1 MCFLSAQISSLL
13 RDVLRYKHVKKTKN
27 TRISNERERE
37 TILHKMTGKSS
48 SREKKRTF
56 LSLLSSKNNINIE
69 KKSTVSWGPLWD
81 SPTRIKK
88 QKEEEEGRRPP
99 NTISDF
105 ALTTPPNEPVA
116 KERNNFS
123 VEEKNAEDASSGK
136 RSFLEAS
143 LGGFH
148 ATATGDKDDEEEEE
162 ETMKDETM
170 TMAKEE
176 QHPGGEKSPA
186 AVGEK
191 LGELLLSRTLASKP
205 PMKGFAFIKSSEFEQ
220 FKENY
225 WQRQKEMKKKTKHAS
240 MIPRGPPPP
249 PLEEKIKKKTNVP
262 KRRTTAA
269 SSNDDDVHQNSPPVV
284 LRGHVYSVVVP
295 SAPSSESS
303 SSRATREEKNRRR
316 RRSFLVKLEAQFGD
330 NGQKWQALEA
340 YVSPSSY
347 SSEESE

>member
-1 MCFLSAQISSLL
+1 
-13 RDVLRYKHVKKTKN
+13 
-27 TRISNERERE
+27 
-37 TILHKMTGKSS
+37 MTGKSS

-56 LSLLSSKNNINIE
+56 LSLLSSKNNINE

-81 SPTRIKK
+81 SPTRRIKK

-148 ATATGDKDDEEEEE
+148 ATATGDEDEEEEE

-176 QHPGGEKSPA
+176 QHPGGEKIPA
-186 AVGEK
+186 VVGEK
-191 LGELLLSRTLASKP
+191 VGELLLSRTLASKP
-205 PMKGFAFIKSSEFEQ
+205 PMKGFAFLKSSEFEQ

-225 WQRQKEMKKKTKHAS
+225 WQRQKEMKKKTKRAS

-249 PLEEKIKKKTNVP
+249 PLEKEKKKK
-262 KRRTTAA
+262 KRRTTA
-269 SSNDDDVHQNSPPVV
+269 SSNDDDDVHQNSPKVV

-295 SAPSSESS
+295 SSAPSSESS
-303 SSRATREEKNRRR
+303 SSLATRREENRR

>member
-1 MCFLSAQISSLL
+1 
-13 RDVLRYKHVKKTKN
+13 
-27 TRISNERERE
+27 
-37 TILHKMTGKSS
+37 MTDKSS

-56 LSLLSSKNNINIE
+56 LSLLSSKNNINE
-69 KKSTVSWGPLWD
+69 KKKSTCSWGPLWD
-81 SPTRIKK
+81 SPTRRIKK
-88 QKEEEEGRRPP
+88 QKEEEEGRKPT

-105 ALTTPPNEPVA
+105 ALTTPPNEPEA
-116 KERNNFS
+116 RDRNNLAM
-123 VEEKNAEDASSGK
+123 EEKNAEDASSGK

-148 ATATGDKDDEEEEE
+148 ANATGDEDDEEEE

-176 QHPGGEKSPA
+176 QQNGGARPA

-191 LGELLLSRTLASKP
+191 VGELLLSRTLASKP
-205 PMKGFAFIKSSEFEQ
+205 PMKGFAFLKSSEFEQ

-249 PLEEKIKKKTNVP
+249 PPLEEKKKKKNVP
-262 KRRTTAA
+262 KRRTTA
-269 SSNDDDVHQNSPPVV
+269 SSNEDDDVHQNSPPVV

-295 SAPSSESS
+295 STTPSSESS
-303 SSRATREEKNRRR
+303 SSRATREDRR

-330 NGQKWQALEA
+330 DGQKWQALEA

>member
-1 MCFLSAQISSLL
+1 
-13 RDVLRYKHVKKTKN
+13 
-27 TRISNERERE
+27 
-37 TILHKMTGKSS
+37 MTGKSI

-56 LSLLSSKNNINIE
+56 LSLLSKNNNVNE
-69 KKSTVSWGPLWD
+69 KKKSTKEFSWGPLWD
-81 SPTRIKK
+81 SPTRRIKK

-116 KERNNFS
+116 KERNNLAM
-123 VEEKNAEDASSGK
+123 EEKNAEDASSGK

-148 ATATGDKDDEEEEE
+148 ATATGDEDDEKEE

-176 QHPGGEKSPA
+176 QQNGGARPA

-191 LGELLLSRTLASKP
+191 VGELLLSRTLASKP

-249 PLEEKIKKKTNVP
+249 PLEEKKKKKNVP
-262 KRRTTAA
+262 KRRTTA
-269 SSNDDDVHQNSPPVV
+269 SSNEDDDVHQNSPPVV

-295 SAPSSESS
+295 STTPSSESS
-303 SSRATREEKNRRR
+303 SSRATREDRR
-316 RRSFLVKLEAQFGD
+316 RRSLLVKLEAQFGD
-330 NGQKWQALEA
+330 DGQKWQALEA

>member
-1 MCFLSAQISSLL
+1 
-13 RDVLRYKHVKKTKN
+13 
-27 TRISNERERE
+27 
-37 TILHKMTGKSS
+37 MTGKSS

-56 LSLLSSKNNINIE
+56 LSLLSSKNNINE
-69 KKSTVSWGPLWD
+69 KKKSSVWGPLWD
-81 SPTRIKK
+81 SPTRRIKK

-148 ATATGDKDDEEEEE
+148 ATATGDEDDEKEE

-176 QHPGGEKSPA
+176 QHPGGEKIPA
-186 AVGEK
+186 VVGEK
-191 LGELLLSRTLASKP
+191 VGELLLSRTLASKP
-205 PMKGFAFIKSSEFEQ
+205 PMKGFAFLKSSEFEQ

-225 WQRQKEMKKKTKHAS
+225 WQRQKEMKKKTKRAS

-249 PLEEKIKKKTNVP
+249 PLEKEKKKK
-262 KRRTTAA
+262 KRRTTA
-269 SSNDDDVHQNSPPVV
+269 SSNDDDDVHQNSPKVV

-295 SAPSSESS
+295 SSAPSSESS
-303 SSRATREEKNRRR
+303 SSLATRREENRR

>member
-1 MCFLSAQISSLL
+1 
-13 RDVLRYKHVKKTKN
+13 
-27 TRISNERERE
+27 
-37 TILHKMTGKSS
+37 MTDKSS

-56 LSLLSSKNNINIE
+56 LSLLSSKNNINE
-69 KKSTVSWGPLWD
+69 KKKSTVWGPLWD
-81 SPTRIKK
+81 SPTRRIKK
-88 QKEEEEGRRPP
+88 QKEEEEGRKPT

-105 ALTTPPNEPVA
+105 ALTTPPNEPEA
-116 KERNNFS
+116 KERNNLAM
-123 VEEKNAEDASSGK
+123 EEKNAEDASSGK

-143 LGGFH
+143 LVGFH
-148 ATATGDKDDEEEEE
+148 ATATGDEDDEEEE

-176 QHPGGEKSPA
+176 QHPGGEKIPA
-186 AVGEK
+186 VVGEK
-191 LGELLLSRTLASKP
+191 VGELLLSRTLASKP
-205 PMKGFAFIKSSEFEQ
+205 PMKGFAFLKSSEFEQ

-269 SSNDDDVHQNSPPVV
+269 LSNDDDVHQNSPPVV

-303 SSRATREEKNRRR
+303 SSLATREDQNRRR
-316 RRSFLVKLEAQFGD
+316 RRSSLVKLEAQFGD
-330 NGQKWQALEA
+330 DGQKWQALEA

>member
-1 MCFLSAQISSLL
+1 
-13 RDVLRYKHVKKTKN
+13 
-27 TRISNERERE
+27 
-37 TILHKMTGKSS
+37 MTGKSS

-56 LSLLSSKNNINIE
+56 LSLLSKNNNVNE
-69 KKSTVSWGPLWD
+69 KKKSTKEFSWGPLWD
-81 SPTRIKK
+81 SPTRRIKK
-88 QKEEEEGRRPP
+88 QKEEEEGRKPT

-105 ALTTPPNEPVA
+105 ALTTPPNEPEA
-116 KERNNFS
+116 RDRNKLAM
-123 VEEKNAEDASSGK
+123 EEKNAEDASSGK
-136 RSFLEAS
+136 RSFVEAS

-148 ATATGDKDDEEEEE
+148 ATATGDEDDEKEE
-162 ETMKDETM
+162 ETMEDETM

-176 QHPGGEKSPA
+176 QQNGGARPA

-191 LGELLLSRTLASKP
+191 VGELLLSRTLASKP

-249 PLEEKIKKKTNVP
+249 PLEEKKKKKNVP
-262 KRRTTAA
+262 KRRTTA
-269 SSNDDDVHQNSPPVV
+269 SSNEDDDVHQNSPPVV

-295 SAPSSESS
+295 STTPSSESS
-303 SSRATREEKNRRR
+303 SSRATREDRR
-316 RRSFLVKLEAQFGD
+316 RRSLLVKLEAQFGD
-330 NGQKWQALEA
+330 DGQKWQALEA

>member
-1 MCFLSAQISSLL
+1 
-13 RDVLRYKHVKKTKN
+13 
-27 TRISNERERE
+27 
-37 TILHKMTGKSS
+37 MTDKSS

-56 LSLLSSKNNINIE
+56 LSLLSSKNNINE
-69 KKSTVSWGPLWD
+69 KKKSTVWGPLWD
-81 SPTRIKK
+81 SPTRRIKK
-88 QKEEEEGRRPP
+88 QKEEEEGRKPT

-105 ALTTPPNEPVA
+105 ALTTPPNEPEA
-116 KERNNFS
+116 RDRNKLAM
-123 VEEKNAEDASSGK
+123 EEKNAEDASSGK

-148 ATATGDKDDEEEEE
+148 ATATGDEDDEKEE

-176 QHPGGEKSPA
+176 QQNGGARPA

-191 LGELLLSRTLASKP
+191 VGELLLSRTLASKP
-205 PMKGFAFIKSSEFEQ
+205 PMKGFAFLKSSEFEQ

-249 PLEEKIKKKTNVP
+249 PPLEEKIKKKTNVP

-269 SSNDDDVHQNSPPVV
+269 LSNDDDVHQNSPPVV

-303 SSRATREEKNRRR
+303 SSLATREDQNRRR

-330 NGQKWQALEA
+330 DGQKWQALEA

>member
-1 MCFLSAQISSLL
+1 
-13 RDVLRYKHVKKTKN
+13 
-27 TRISNERERE
+27 
-37 TILHKMTGKSS
+37 MTDKSS

-56 LSLLSSKNNINIE
+56 LSLLSSKNNINE
-69 KKSTVSWGPLWD
+69 KKKSTVWGPLWD
-81 SPTRIKK
+81 SPTRRIKK
-88 QKEEEEGRRPP
+88 QKEEEEGRKPT

-105 ALTTPPNEPVA
+105 ALTTPPNEPEA
-116 KERNNFS
+116 RDRNNLAM
-123 VEEKNAEDASSGK
+123 EEKNAEDASSGK

-148 ATATGDKDDEEEEE
+148 ATATGDEDEEEEE

-176 QHPGGEKSPA
+176 QHPGGEKIPA
-186 AVGEK
+186 VVGEK
-191 LGELLLSRTLASKP
+191 VGELLLSRTLASKP
-205 PMKGFAFIKSSEFEQ
+205 PMKGFAFLKSSEFEQ

-225 WQRQKEMKKKTKHAS
+225 WQRQKEMKKQTKRAS

-249 PLEEKIKKKTNVP
+249 PLEKEKKKK
-262 KRRTTAA
+262 KRRTTA
-269 SSNDDDVHQNSPPVV
+269 SSNDDDDVHQNSPKVV

-295 SAPSSESS
+295 STTPSSESS
-303 SSRATREEKNRRR
+303 SSRATREDRR

-330 NGQKWQALEA
+330 DGQKWQALEA

>member
-1 MCFLSAQISSLL
+1 
-13 RDVLRYKHVKKTKN
+13 
-27 TRISNERERE
+27 
-37 TILHKMTGKSS
+37 MTGKSS
-48 SREKKRTF
+48 SREKKQTF
-56 LSLLSSKNNINIE
+56 LSLLSKNNNVNE
-69 KKSTVSWGPLWD
+69 KKKSTKEFSWGPLWD
-81 SPTRIKK
+81 SPTRRIKK

-116 KERNNFS
+116 KERNNLAM
-123 VEEKNAEDASSGK
+123 EEKNAEDASSGK

-148 ATATGDKDDEEEEE
+148 ATATGDEDDEKEE

-176 QHPGGEKSPA
+176 QQNGGARPA

-191 LGELLLSRTLASKP
+191 VGELLLSRTLASKP

-225 WQRQKEMKKKTKHAS
+225 WQRQKEMKKKTKHPS

-249 PLEEKIKKKTNVP
+249 PLEEKKKKKNVP
-262 KRRTTAA
+262 KRRTTA
-269 SSNDDDVHQNSPPVV
+269 
-284 LRGHVYSVVVP
+284 
-295 SAPSSESS
+295 
-303 SSRATREEKNRRR
+303 SSR
-316 RRSFLVKLEAQFGD
+316 
-330 NGQKWQALEA
+330 
-340 YVSPSSY
+340 P
-347 SSEESE
+347 

>member
-1 MCFLSAQISSLL
+1 
-13 RDVLRYKHVKKTKN
+13 
-27 TRISNERERE
+27 
-37 TILHKMTGKSS
+37 MTGKSS

-56 LSLLSSKNNINIE
+56 LSLLSSKNNINE

-81 SPTRIKK
+81 SPTRRIKK

-143 LGGFH
+143 LVGFH
-148 ATATGDKDDEEEEE
+148 ATATGDEDDEEEE

-176 QHPGGEKSPA
+176 QHPGGEKIPA

-191 LGELLLSRTLASKP
+191 VGELLLSRTLASKP
-205 PMKGFAFIKSSEFEQ
+205 PMKGFAFLKSSEFEQ

-249 PLEEKIKKKTNVP
+249 PLEKEKKKK
-262 KRRTTAA
+262 KRRTTA
-269 SSNDDDVHQNSPPVV
+269 SSNDDDDVHQNSPKVV

-295 SAPSSESS
+295 SSAPSSESS
-303 SSRATREEKNRRR
+303 SSRATREDRR
-316 RRSFLVKLEAQFGD
+316 RRSLLVKLEAQFGD
-330 NGQKWQALEA
+330 DGQKWQALEA

>member
-1 MCFLSAQISSLL
+1 
-13 RDVLRYKHVKKTKN
+13 
-27 TRISNERERE
+27 
-37 TILHKMTGKSS
+37 MTGKSS

-56 LSLLSSKNNINIE
+56 LSLLSSKNNINE

-81 SPTRIKK
+81 SPTRRIKK

-148 ATATGDKDDEEEEE
+148 ATATGDEDDEKEE

-176 QHPGGEKSPA
+176 QQNGGARPA

-191 LGELLLSRTLASKP
+191 VGELLLSRTLASKP
-205 PMKGFAFIKSSEFEQ
+205 PMNGFAFIKSREFEQ

-249 PLEEKIKKKTNVP
+249 PLEEKKKKKNVP
-262 KRRTTAA
+262 KRRTTA
-269 SSNDDDVHQNSPPVV
+269 SSNEDDDVHQNSPPVV

-295 SAPSSESS
+295 STTPSSESS
-303 SSRATREEKNRRR
+303 SSRATREDRR
-316 RRSFLVKLEAQFGD
+316 RRSLLVKLEAQFGD
-330 NGQKWQALEA
+330 DGQKWQALEA

>member
-1 MCFLSAQISSLL
+1 
-13 RDVLRYKHVKKTKN
+13 
-27 TRISNERERE
+27 
-37 TILHKMTGKSS
+37 MTGKSG

-56 LSLLSSKNNINIE
+56 LSLLSKNNNINE
-69 KKSTVSWGPLWD
+69 KKKSTEFSWGPLWA
-81 SPTRIKK
+81 SPTRRIKK
-88 QKEEEEGRRPP
+88 QKEEEEGRRAP
-99 NTISDF
+99 NTIADF

-116 KERNNFS
+116 RERNKFA

-143 LGGFH
+143 LGGFPDNN
-148 ATATGDKDDEEEEE
+148 ATGDEDDEEEE

-176 QHPGGEKSPA
+176 KHPGGEKSPA

-191 LGELLLSRTLASKP
+191 VGELLLSRTLASKP
-205 PMKGFAFIKSSEFEQ
+205 PMKGFAFLKSSEFEQ

-225 WQRQKEMKKKTKHAS
+225 WQRQKEMKGKKKTEHAS
-240 MIPRGPPPP
+240 MIPRGPAPPP
-249 PLEEKIKKKTNVP
+249 PLEEKKKKKNVP
-262 KRRTTAA
+262 KRRTTA
-269 SSNDDDVHQNSPPVV
+269 SSNEDDDVHQNSPPVV

-295 SAPSSESS
+295 STTPSSESS
-303 SSRATREEKNRRR
+303 SSRATREDRR

-330 NGQKWQALEA
+330 DGQKWQALEA
-340 YVSPSSY
+340 YVSLSSD

>member
-1 MCFLSAQISSLL
+1 
-13 RDVLRYKHVKKTKN
+13 
-27 TRISNERERE
+27 
-37 TILHKMTGKSS
+37 MTDKSS
-48 SREKKRTF
+48 SREKKRTY
-56 LSLLSSKNNINIE
+56 LSLLSSKNNINE
-69 KKSTVSWGPLWD
+69 KKKSTVWGPLWD
-81 SPTRIKK
+81 SPTRRIKK
-88 QKEEEEGRRPP
+88 QKEEEEGRKPT

-105 ALTTPPNEPVA
+105 ALTTPPNEPEA
-116 KERNNFS
+116 RDRNKLAM
-123 VEEKNAEDASSGK
+123 EEKNAEDASSGK

-148 ATATGDKDDEEEEE
+148 ATATGDEDDEKEE

-176 QHPGGEKSPA
+176 QQNGGARPA

-191 LGELLLSRTLASKP
+191 VGELLLSRTLASKP
-205 PMKGFAFIKSSEFEQ
+205 PMKGFAFLKSSEFEQ

-249 PLEEKIKKKTNVP
+249 PLEKEKKKK
-262 KRRTTAA
+262 KRRTTA
-269 SSNDDDVHQNSPPVV
+269 SSNDDDDVHQNSPKVV

-295 SAPSSESS
+295 SSAPSSESS
-303 SSRATREEKNRRR
+303 SSLATRREENRR

>member
-1 MCFLSAQISSLL
+1 
-13 RDVLRYKHVKKTKN
+13 
-27 TRISNERERE
+27 
-37 TILHKMTGKSS
+37 MTDKSS
-48 SREKKRTF
+48 SREKKRTY
-56 LSLLSSKNNINIE
+56 LSLLSSKNNINE
-69 KKSTVSWGPLWD
+69 KKKSTVWGPLWD
-81 SPTRIKK
+81 SPTRRIKK
-88 QKEEEEGRRPP
+88 QKEEEEGRKPT

-105 ALTTPPNEPVA
+105 ALTTPPNEPEA
-116 KERNNFS
+116 RDRNKLAM
-123 VEEKNAEDASSGK
+123 EEKNAEDASSGK

-176 QHPGGEKSPA
+176 QQNGGARPA

-191 LGELLLSRTLASKP
+191 VGELLLSRTLASKP

>member
-1 MCFLSAQISSLL
+1 
-13 RDVLRYKHVKKTKN
+13 
-27 TRISNERERE
+27 
-37 TILHKMTGKSS
+37 MTDKSS

-56 LSLLSSKNNINIE
+56 LSLLSSKNNINE
-69 KKSTVSWGPLWD
+69 KKKSTVWGPLWD
-81 SPTRIKK
+81 SPTRRIKK
-88 QKEEEEGRRPP
+88 QKEEEEGRKPT

-105 ALTTPPNEPVA
+105 ALTTPPNEPEA
-116 KERNNFS
+116 KERNNLAM
-123 VEEKNAEDASSGK
+123 EEKNAEDASSGK

-148 ATATGDKDDEEEEE
+148 ATATGDEDDEEEE

-176 QHPGGEKSPA
+176 QQNGGEKSPA

-191 LGELLLSRTLASKP
+191 VGELLLSRTLASKP
-205 PMKGFAFIKSSEFEQ
+205 PMKGFAFLKSSEFEQ

-249 PLEEKIKKKTNVP
+249 PPLEEKIKKKTNVP

-269 SSNDDDVHQNSPPVV
+269 LSNDDDDVHQNSPPVV

-303 SSRATREEKNRRR
+303 SSLATREDQNRRR

-330 NGQKWQALEA
+330 DGQKWQALEA

>member
-1 MCFLSAQISSLL
+1 
-13 RDVLRYKHVKKTKN
+13 
-27 TRISNERERE
+27 
-37 TILHKMTGKSS
+37 MTGKSS
-48 SREKKRTF
+48 SREKKQTF
-56 LSLLSSKNNINIE
+56 LSLLSKNNNVNE
-69 KKSTVSWGPLWD
+69 KKKSTKEFSWGPLWD
-81 SPTRIKK
+81 SPTRRIKK

-105 ALTTPPNEPVA
+105 ALTTPPNEPEA
-116 KERNNFS
+116 RDRNKLAM
-123 VEEKNAEDASSGK
+123 EEKNAEDASSGK

-148 ATATGDKDDEEEEE
+148 ATATGDEDDEKEE

-176 QHPGGEKSPA
+176 QQNGGARPA

-191 LGELLLSRTLASKP
+191 VGELLLSRTLASKP
-205 PMKGFAFIKSSEFEQ
+205 PMKGFAFLKSSEFEQ

-249 PLEEKIKKKTNVP
+249 PLEEKKKKKNVP
-262 KRRTTAA
+262 KRRTTA
-269 SSNDDDVHQNSPPVV
+269 SSNEDDDVHQNSPPVV

-295 SAPSSESS
+295 STTPSSESS
-303 SSRATREEKNRRR
+303 SSRATREDRR
-316 RRSFLVKLEAQFGD
+316 RRSLLVKLEAQFGD
-330 NGQKWQALEA
+330 DGQKWQALEA

>member
-1 MCFLSAQISSLL
+1 
-13 RDVLRYKHVKKTKN
+13 
-27 TRISNERERE
+27 
-37 TILHKMTGKSS
+37 MTGKSS

-56 LSLLSSKNNINIE
+56 LSLLSSKNNINE
-69 KKSTVSWGPLWD
+69 KKKSTESSWGPLWD
-81 SPTRIKK
+81 SPTRRIKK
-88 QKEEEEGRRPP
+88 QKEEEEGRRPT

-105 ALTTPPNEPVA
+105 ALTTPPNEPEA
-116 KERNNFS
+116 RDRNKFA

-148 ATATGDKDDEEEEE
+148 ATATGEEDDEKEE

-176 QHPGGEKSPA
+176 KQTGGARQAAAAEK
-186 AVGEK
+186 V
-191 LGELLLSRTLASKP
+191 GELLLSRTLASKP
-205 PMKGFAFIKSSEFEQ
+205 PMKGFAFIKLSEFEQ

-225 WQRQKEMKKKTKHAS
+225 WQRQKEMKGKKKTKHAS

-249 PLEEKIKKKTNVP
+249 PLEKEKKKK
-262 KRRTTAA
+262 KRRTTA
-269 SSNDDDVHQNSPPVV
+269 SSNDDDDVHQNSPNVV

-295 SAPSSESS
+295 STTPSSESS
-303 SSRATREEKNRRR
+303 SSRATRENRR

-330 NGQKWQALEA
+330 DGQKWQALEA
-340 YVSPSSY
+340 YVSPAESS
-347 SSEESE
+347 SS

>member
-1 MCFLSAQISSLL
+1 M
-13 RDVLRYKHVKKTKN
+13 RYKHVKKTKN
-27 TRISNERERE
+27 TRISNKRERE
-37 TILHKMTGKSS
+37 TILQKMTGKSS

-56 LSLLSSKNNINIE
+56 LSLLSKNNNVNE
-69 KKSTVSWGPLWD
+69 KKKSTKEFSWGPLWD
-81 SPTRIKK
+81 SPTRRIKK

-116 KERNNFS
+116 KERTNLAM
-123 VEEKNAEDASSGK
+123 EEKNAEDASSGK
-136 RSFLEAS
+136 RSFVEAS

-148 ATATGDKDDEEEEE
+148 ATATGDEDDEKEE
-162 ETMKDETM
+162 ETMEDETM

-176 QHPGGEKSPA
+176 QQNGGARPA

-191 LGELLLSRTLASKP
+191 VGELLLSRTLASKP
-205 PMKGFAFIKSSEFEQ
+205 PMKGFAFLKSSEFEQ

-249 PLEEKIKKKTNVP
+249 PLEEKKKKKNVP
-262 KRRTTAA
+262 KRRTTA
-269 SSNDDDVHQNSPPVV
+269 SSNEDDDVHQNSPPVV

-295 SAPSSESS
+295 STTPSSESS
-303 SSRATREEKNRRR
+303 SSRATREDRR
-316 RRSFLVKLEAQFGD
+316 RRSLLVKLEAQFGD
-330 NGQKWQALEA
+330 DGQKWQALEA

>member
-1 MCFLSAQISSLL
+1 
-13 RDVLRYKHVKKTKN
+13 
-27 TRISNERERE
+27 
-37 TILHKMTGKSS
+37 MTDKSS

-56 LSLLSSKNNINIE
+56 LSLLSSKNNINE
-69 KKSTVSWGPLWD
+69 KKKSTVWGPLWD
-81 SPTRIKK
+81 SPTRRIKK
-88 QKEEEEGRRPP
+88 QKEEEEGRKPT

-116 KERNNFS
+116 KDRNNLAM
-123 VEEKNAEDASSGK
+123 EEKNAEDASSGK

-148 ATATGDKDDEEEEE
+148 ATATGDEDDEEEEE

-176 QHPGGEKSPA
+176 QQNGGEKSPA

-191 LGELLLSRTLASKP
+191 VGELLLSRTLASKP
-205 PMKGFAFIKSSEFEQ
+205 PMKGFAFLKSSEFEQ

-240 MIPRGPPPP
+240 MIPREPPPPP

-269 SSNDDDVHQNSPPVV
+269 LSNDDDVHQNSPPVV

-303 SSRATREEKNRRR
+303 SSLATREDQNRRR

-330 NGQKWQALEA
+330 DGQKWQALEA

>member
-1 MCFLSAQISSLL
+1 
-13 RDVLRYKHVKKTKN
+13 
-27 TRISNERERE
+27 
-37 TILHKMTGKSS
+37 MTGKSS

-56 LSLLSSKNNINIE
+56 LSLLSSKNNINE

-81 SPTRIKK
+81 SPTRRIKK

-148 ATATGDKDDEEEEE
+148 ATATGDEDEEEEE

-176 QHPGGEKSPA
+176 QHPGGEKIPA
-186 AVGEK
+186 VVGEK
-191 LGELLLSRTLASKP
+191 VGELLLSRTLASKP
-205 PMKGFAFIKSSEFEQ
+205 PMKGFAFLKSSEFEQ

-249 PLEEKIKKKTNVP
+249 PLEEKKKKKNVP
-262 KRRTTAA
+262 KRRTTA
-269 SSNDDDVHQNSPPVV
+269 SSNEDDDVHQNSPPVV

-295 SAPSSESS
+295 STTPSSESS
-303 SSRATREEKNRRR
+303 SSRATREDRR
-316 RRSFLVKLEAQFGD
+316 RRSLLVKLKAQFGD
-330 NGQKWQALEA
+330 DGQKWQALEA

>member
-1 MCFLSAQISSLL
+1 M
-13 RDVLRYKHVKKTKN
+13 
-27 TRISNERERE
+27 
-37 TILHKMTGKSS
+37 
-48 SREKKRTF
+48 
-56 LSLLSSKNNINIE
+56 
-69 KKSTVSWGPLWD
+69 
-81 SPTRIKK
+81 
-88 QKEEEEGRRPP
+88 
-99 NTISDF
+99 
-105 ALTTPPNEPVA
+105 
-116 KERNNFS
+116 
-123 VEEKNAEDASSGK
+123 EEKNAEDASSGK

-148 ATATGDKDDEEEEE
+148 ATATGDEDDEKEE

-176 QHPGGEKSPA
+176 QQNGGARPA

-191 LGELLLSRTLASKP
+191 VGELLLSRTLASKP
-205 PMKGFAFIKSSEFEQ
+205 PMKGFAFLKSSEFEQ

-249 PLEEKIKKKTNVP
+249 PLEEKKKKKNVP
-262 KRRTTAA
+262 KRRTTA
-269 SSNDDDVHQNSPPVV
+269 SSNEDDDVHQNSPPVV

-295 SAPSSESS
+295 STTPSSESS
-303 SSRATREEKNRRR
+303 SSRATREDRR
-316 RRSFLVKLEAQFGD
+316 RRSLLVKLEAQFGD
-330 NGQKWQALEA
+330 DGQKWQALEA